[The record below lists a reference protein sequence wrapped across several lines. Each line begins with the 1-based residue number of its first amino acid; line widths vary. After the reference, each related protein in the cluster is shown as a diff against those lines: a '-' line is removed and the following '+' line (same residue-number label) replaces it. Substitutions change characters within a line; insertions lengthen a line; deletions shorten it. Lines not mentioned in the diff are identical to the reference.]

1 MLSNSSKYAIK
12 GVLYLAV
19 NASRTRKIL
28 AKDIAKPINVPASYI
43 AKLLQELG
51 RHGIVSSVK
60 GPYGGFYLD
69 EENLQTELIK
79 IIDVIDG
86 EQRLRSCMLSINEC
100 DEDHPCPLHHL
111 VGEAKT
117 NFIKNLEE
125 TTIGDLVE
133 HIATGKSI
141 LPL

>member
-1 MLSNSSKYAIK
+1 MFSNSSKYAIK

-19 NASRTRKIL
+19 NASETKKIL

-69 EENLQTELIK
+69 EENLQTTLIK
-79 IIDVIDG
+79 IVDIIDG
-86 EQRLRSCMLSINEC
+86 EQRLRSCMLSLHEC
-100 DEDHPCPLHHL
+100 HDENPCPLHHL
-111 VGEAKT
+111 VGDAK
-117 NFIKNLEE
+117 NSLIKNLEE
-125 TTIGDLVE
+125 TTISQLVANLAE
-133 HIATGKSI
+133 GKSV

>member
-19 NASRTRKIL
+19 NASKNSKIL
-28 AKDIAKPINVPASYI
+28 AKDIAEPINVPPSYI

-69 EENLQTELIK
+69 AKNMETQLIK
-79 IIDVIDG
+79 IVDVIDG

-100 DEDHPCPLHHL
+100 DNSNPCPLHHL
-111 VGEAKT
+111 VGDAKT
-117 NFIKNLEE
+117 SFVKNLEE
-125 TTIGDLVE
+125 TTISQLVANIQE
-133 HIATGKSI
+133 GKSV